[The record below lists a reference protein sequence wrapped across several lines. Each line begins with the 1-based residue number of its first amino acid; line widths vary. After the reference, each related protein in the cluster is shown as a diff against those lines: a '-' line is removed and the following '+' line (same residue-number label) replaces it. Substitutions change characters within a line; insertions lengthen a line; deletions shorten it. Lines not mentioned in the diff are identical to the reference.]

1 MLEHKYKIKYDIK
14 HEVGNFSKE
23 DIQENGSGGTD
34 AFVLFSIIYPEDGSY
49 SQTHFSLDGRTGEAL
64 DRNELWKLW
73 STLSALLAKSDG
85 LAEWKRFISETAF
98 EMVREV
104 IKDKE

>member
-1 MLEHKYKIKYDIK
+1 MEHKYKIKYDIK

-23 DIQENGSGGTD
+23 DIKESGSGGTD

-49 SQTHFSLDGRTGEAL
+49 SQTYISLDGMTGEAL

-73 STLSALLAKSDG
+73 STLSALLAKSEE
-85 LAEWKRFISETAF
+85 LPEWKRFISETAF
-98 EMVREV
+98 EMVRDV
-104 IKDKE
+104 IK